1 MSGTQQEKTRLER
14 MLEIPISLGFALF
27 QIVLAG
33 VVVLSSHRRTAVPL
47 SLLAL
52 LGVIGCG
59 LLWGKYWLSKRNS
72 RWYMWAMFICAIVFT
87 VIAAWAVMLALV
99 RTL

>member
-1 MSGTQQEKTRLER
+1 MSNNQQEKSRLER
-14 MLEIPISLGFALF
+14 MLDIPINLGFAFF
-27 QIVLAG
+27 QIILAG
-33 VVVLSSHRRTAVPL
+33 IVVLSSHRRGAVPL

-59 LLWGKYWLSKRNS
+59 LLWGKYWLSKRSS
-72 RWYMWAMFICAIVFT
+72 RWYMWAMFVCAIAFT